1 MLKKI
6 LCIAAAVLLL
16 AGCGAPE
23 EFETMLDVSYDQPP
37 RTAATIEL
45 ALPEEAAACFA
56 GDPQSGA
63 VYLCDG
69 YTVTVATLPGGDL
82 NATVRTVTGFDADRL
97 QPIQLHDGSCKRY
110 HCAWTAVGEGT
121 EQSCRAVILD
131 DGAYH
136 YALTVL
142 ADADKAGKLLPA
154 WQQLMDSF
162 SLRTA
167 P

>member
-1 MLKKI
+1 M
-6 LCIAAAVLLL
+6 LLL

-23 EFETMLDVSYDQPP
+23 EYETMLDVSYDQPAS
-37 RTAATIEL
+37 TAASIDL
-45 ALPEEAAACFA
+45 VLPEEAAECFL

-63 VYLCDG
+63 VYLCDD
-69 YTVTVATLPGGDL
+69 YTVTVVTLPGGDL
-82 NATVRTVTGFDADRL
+82 DATLRTVTGFGADRL
-97 QPIQLHDGSCKRY
+97 QPMKVYDGTCKRY
-110 HCAWTAVGEGT
+110 HCAWTAAGEGA
-121 EQSCRAVILD
+121 EQTCRGVILD

-136 YALTVL
+136 YALTVM
-142 ADADKAGKLLPA
+142 ADSREAGALLPV